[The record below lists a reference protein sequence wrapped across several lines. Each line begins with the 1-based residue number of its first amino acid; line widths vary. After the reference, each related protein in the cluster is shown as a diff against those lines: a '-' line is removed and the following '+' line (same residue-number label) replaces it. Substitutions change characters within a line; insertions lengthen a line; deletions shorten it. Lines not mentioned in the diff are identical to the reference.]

1 MSVCLREW
9 KREKNLKLKLNFFGD
24 KGKNRR
30 RALLLFCHETDLWDI
45 ENDVLHSI
53 SNLFKFHIKIFLF

>member
-1 MSVCLREW
+1 MCECVFKREW

-30 RALLLFCHETDLWDI
+30 RALLLFCHETDL
-45 ENDVLHSI
+45 
-53 SNLFKFHIKIFLF
+53 